1 TYALPAIV
9 GFIQVMGTYFAS
21 HRQTGYMDFDGVAA
35 LLLLAG
41 PVALVFRN
49 LYPIPVLGITFVTTV
64 AYGISD
70 YPRGPMFLALFFASM
85 KAVMRGHRIAFI
97 ATLVGVFITFLWGP
111 AVVGTGPS
119 PALGQ
124 IFGVGAWLLVLG
136 VGTEFM
142 RSRRAEAIEMA
153 RTRREESRRQQSEER
168 LRIARD
174 LHDVLAHNIS
184 LINVQAGVALHL
196 LDERPEQA
204 RTALSAIKDASN
216 EALGE
221 LRSVLDILRLGEEGA
236 PRRPTSGLAH
246 VDELIGRTE
255 AAGIEVTKNVTGALR
270 QLPLDVDVAAFRIVQ
285 ESLTNVARHAG
296 DATVTIV
303 ITYGDDELIV
313 QIDDDGKGA
322 ATPTS
327 GGGNGVPGMKERA
340 ASLGGEL
347 TAGPRPGGGFRVR
360 AVLPVEEKEGSP

>member
-1 TYALPAIV
+1 
-9 GFIQVMGTYFAS
+9 MGTYLAS
-21 HRQTGYMDFDGVAA
+21 HRQPDYLDFDGVAV

-41 PVALVFRN
+41 AVALVFRN
-49 LYPIPVLGITFVTTV
+49 LYPIPVLGITFATTV
-64 AYGISD
+64 AYGLST
-70 YPRGPMFLALFFASM
+70 YPRGPMFLALFVAYM
-85 KAVMRGHRIAFI
+85 KVVMRGHQNVAA

-111 AVVGTGPS
+111 AVVGTGPG
-119 PALGQ
+119 PTLPL
-124 IFGVGAWLLVLG
+124 ILGVGAWLLFVG
-136 VGTEFM
+136 VGAEFL
-142 RSRRAEAIEMA
+142 RSKRAAAIEMA

-196 LDERPEQA
+196 MDERPEQA

-221 LRSVLDILRLGEEGA
+221 LRSVLDVLRLGEEGA
-236 PRRPTSGLAH
+236 PRRPTSGLEQI
-246 VDELIGRTE
+246 DELIARTE
-255 AAGIEVTKNVTGALR
+255 AAGIGVTKRITGTPAP
-270 QLPLDVDVAAFRIVQ
+270 LPRDVDVAAFRIVQ

-296 DATVTIV
+296 DARVSIE
-303 ITYGDDELIV
+303 ITYGDDDLIV

-322 ATPTS
+322 AASTA
-327 GGGNGVPGMKERA
+327 GGGNGLPGMRERA

-347 TAGPRPGGGFRVR
+347 NAGPRPEGGFRVR
-360 AVLPVEEKEGSP
+360 AVLPIEEVHA

>member
-1 TYALPAIV
+1 
-9 GFIQVMGTYFAS
+9 MGTYFAS
-21 HRQTGYMDFDGVAA
+21 ERQSGRLDFDLVAV

-41 PVALVFRN
+41 PAALVFRN
-49 LYPIPVLGITFVTTV
+49 VYPVPVLGLVFVTTV
-64 AYGISD
+64 TYGISD

-85 KAVMRGHRIAFI
+85 KAVMRGHRIAFF
-97 ATLVGVFITFLWGP
+97 ATLVGIYVSFLWGP
-111 AVVGTGPS
+111 VLVGTGHPHS
-119 PALGQ
+119 LGE
-124 IFGVGAWLLVLG
+124 ILGLGAWLLFLG
-136 VGTEFM
+136 VGTEFL
-142 RSRRAEAIEMA
+142 RSKRAEAIEMA
-153 RTRREESRRQQSEER
+153 RTRREESRRQRSEER

-196 LDERPEQA
+196 MDERPEQA

-221 LRSVLDILRLGEEGA
+221 LRSVLDVLRLGEEGA

-246 VDELIGRTE
+246 IDELIARTE
-255 AAGIEVTKNVTGALR
+255 AAGIEVTKNVTGTPRA
-270 QLPLDVDVAAFRIVQ
+270 LPLDVDVAAFRIVQ

-296 DATVTIV
+296 DARVTIE
-303 ITYGDDELIV
+303 IAYGDVELIV
-313 QIDDDGKGA
+313 QIDDDGEGA
-322 ATPTS
+322 ATPTA

-347 TAGPRPGGGFRVR
+347 GAGPRAGGGFRVS
-360 AVLPVEEKEGSP
+360 AVLPVDEKEGGS

>member
-1 TYALPAIV
+1 MLPAV
-9 GFIQVMGTYFAS
+9 VAFIQVLGTYFAS
-21 HRQTGYMDFDGVAA
+21 DHQTGFRDFDLVAV

-41 PVALVFRN
+41 PAALVFRN
-49 LYPIPVLGITFVTTV
+49 LYPVPVLGIVFVSTV

-70 YPRGPMFLALFFASM
+70 YPRGPMFVALFFASM
-85 KAVMRGHRIAFI
+85 KAVMRGHRIAFV
-97 ATLVGVFITFLWGP
+97 ATLVGIFVSFLWGP
-111 AVVGTGPS
+111 VVVGTGPS
-119 PALGQ
+119 PSYGEIL
-124 IFGVGAWLLVLG
+124 GVGAWLLFLG
-136 VGTEFM
+136 VVTEFM
-142 RSRRAEAIEMA
+142 RSKRAEAIEMA

-196 LDERPEQA
+196 MDERPEQA

-221 LRSVLDILRLGEEGA
+221 LRSVLDVLRLGEEGA

-246 VDELIGRTE
+246 IDELIGPTE
-255 AAGIEVTKNVTGALR
+255 AAGIEVTMKVSGSPM
-270 QLPLDVDVAAFRIVQ
+270 QLPLDVDLAAFRIVQ

-296 DATVTIV
+296 DAAVTIE
-303 ITYGDDELIV
+303 ITYREDELIV
-313 QIDDDGKGA
+313 QIDDDGKGV
-322 ATPTS
+322 PTGTA

-347 TAGPRPGGGFRVR
+347 HAGPRAGGGFRVR
-360 AVLPVEEKEGSP
+360 AVLPVDDEEGTS